1 MALSKYT
8 DAETV
13 NSFGYSLK
21 NGKRKTKI
29 EQIIIAKKVA
39 HKYGFLFTK
48 FPSLRSGSF
57 NAKA

>member
-21 NGKRKTKI
+21 NGKRKTNI

-39 HKYGFLFTK
+39 QKYGFLFTK

>member
-21 NGKRKTKI
+21 NGKRKTNI
-29 EQIIIAKKVA
+29 EQIIIYKIVA
-39 HKYGFLFTK
+39 HIY
-48 FPSLRSGSF
+48 
-57 NAKA
+57 